1 MRTIGLA
8 PGLPDSLDIW
18 TPATLPAS
26 DWATFD
32 CCDFAMSSA
41 LMTVAEPVNASFLE
55 VPNATTITS
64 SIACVSSC
72 IVTSMRDL
80 PAMGS
85 CCPTYPMN
93 VTERVP
99 SAGAESE
106 YWPAALV
113 VVPIEVPSTMTVA
126 PATGFPFASET
137 VPETCLFWANAYAPS
152 TKTAINDSTI
162 FLTISVNFNWF
173 FKKKSYHCALTY
185 TTS

>member
-1 MRTIGLA
+1 MEPIPRIRILA
-8 PGLPDSLDIW
+8 LSPGCPFDETAC
-18 TPATLPAS
+18 TPATAPARAFEMLDTWRLPI
-26 DWATFD
+26 
-32 CCDFAMSSA
+32 SSA
-41 LMTVAEPVNASFLE
+41 FITEAEPVKASFLA
-55 VPNATTITS
+55 VPYATTITS
-64 SIACVSSC
+64 SIACVSSF
-72 IVTSMRDL
+72 ITTFTRVF
-80 PAMGS
+80 PATAIRWGS
-85 CCPTYPMN
+85 YPMN

-173 FKKKSYHCALTY
+173 FKIKSQ
-185 TTS
+185 

>member
-55 VPNATTITS
+55 VPNADDHVVDRLRIFVRS
-64 SIACVSSC
+64 
-72 IVTSMRDL
+72 TSMRDL

-173 FKKKSYHCALTY
+173 FKIKSQ
-185 TTS
+185 

>member
-1 MRTIGLA
+1 MRTVGVEV
-8 PGLPDSLDIW
+8 GLPDELATC
-18 TPATLPAS
+18 TPAAAPAKAC
-26 DWATFD
+26 ATFETWRL
-32 CCDFAMSSA
+32 AISSA
-41 LMTVAEPVNASFLE
+41 FTTVAEPVKASLVV

-80 PAMGS
+80 PAIGS

-137 VPETCLFWANAYAPS
+137 VPETCLFWANAYSPS

-173 FKKKSYHCALTY
+173 FKIKSYHCALTY